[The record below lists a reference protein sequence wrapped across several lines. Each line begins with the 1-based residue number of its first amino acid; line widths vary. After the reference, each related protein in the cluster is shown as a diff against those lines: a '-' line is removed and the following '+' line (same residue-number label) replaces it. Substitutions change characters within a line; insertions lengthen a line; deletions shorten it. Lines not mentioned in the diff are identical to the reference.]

1 MFGLFQDLQG
11 ARLVWKFAQRGR
23 SESGSPQTATQEEA
37 DPWADEVREAM
48 RHTWRGYKAKAWGR
62 DDLKTVSGKPS
73 DWCRMAVTMI
83 DGLST
88 LWLMGLKDE
97 FQDAAD
103 WLAKQQMPTQER
115 HGMHSFFEITI
126 RVMGGLVSAFEL
138 SRQNVFLDTARRL
151 AERMM
156 PAFETPNGMPK
167 NTVDVGTGDSKW
179 VTWTKNALL
188 AEAGTLQMEFG
199 GLSHDTGEPKYG
211 LAADRSMQTILDAAG
226 GRGLVPIYLTR
237 TGTPPRFNSNKIS
250 IGAMGDSYY
259 EYLLK
264 HWLQSGK
271 KKTQLKVMLAR
282 GPSRSCVTFQL
293 ASVGVSKC
301 AVQRRH
307 SDPLVVCLSATLRVA
322 RLCTQVRRRGESVV
336 CRDAP
341 RRLHRLS
348 ARECAALGAWLERH
362 RIRRRAR
369 MSWRT

>member
-1 MFGLFQDLQG
+1 
-11 ARLVWKFAQRGR
+11 
-23 SESGSPQTATQEEA
+23 
-37 DPWADEVREAM
+37 
-48 RHTWRGYKAKAWGR
+48 
-62 DDLKTVSGKPS
+62 
-73 DWCRMAVTMI
+73 
-83 DGLST
+83 
-88 LWLMGLKDE
+88 
-97 FQDAAD
+97 
-103 WLAKQQMPTQER
+103 
-115 HGMHSFFEITI
+115 
-126 RVMGGLVSAFEL
+126 
-138 SRQNVFLDTARRL
+138 LDTARRL

-271 KKTQLKVMLAR
+271 KKTQLKEVWKVSMREMIEQMVEKTKGGTTFIAELMNGRKRNRMDHLACFVAGMLMLGSRTLPAEEVDSRWEPLAVEITETCYQMYRRTRTGLSPEFVDFDMNAMHGADIMVPRSAPHNLLRPEAAEAIYYMWYYTGDPKYRRMAHEMFTGFQKYCKVAWGYTAIANVNNVPVKAR
-282 GPSRSCVTFQL
+282 DSQESFWL
-293 ASVGVSKC
+293 AETMKYFY
-301 AVQRRH
+301 
-307 SDPLVVCLSATLRVA
+307 LIF
-322 RLCTQVRRRGESVV
+322 
-336 CRDAP
+336 AP
-341 RRLHRLS
+341 RNTLN
-348 ARECAALGAWLERH
+348 LEEWVLNTEAQPM
-362 RIRRRAR
+362 RI
-369 MSWRT
+369 WT